1 VSLAA
6 PPRAPQATPA
16 GGPSPGPGDPAPVE
30 IRRRRTWWR
39 VALGCLIVLLASAAT
54 SAVFVS
60 GEVRTLRDALSQN
73 QSLDLAPGTL
83 ASAGFGDPETILLV
97 GNDQRN
103 HTTTTPVLPHSN
115 EMLLVRFDPSK
126 PYISMMSIP
135 RELEVTIRPPHS
147 PAVTTR
153 LNYAYTAG
161 GIPLLVST
169 IRQVTGVAV
178 NHVVV
183 IDFNQFK
190 RAIDQ
195 MGCVY
200 STVDRRYYHVNVPGG
215 PQYQE
220 INLQP
225 GYQRMCGEQA
235 LEFVSYRHD
244 DTSLVR
250 DARDQSF
257 LLDVKKQYGPTL
269 VSNVHTFEQIFGRLV
284 QTDSGLHSTGGIL
297 DLIGTLISSS
307 SLRVRQVQFQVNLQP
322 AGATP
327 CACDTASPQQIGAS
341 VHSFLF
347 GSSAPPKQRTA
358 AVAKAVHHRQPPAS
372 LPLVPTAPAAVALAR
387 SHGARLS
394 FPLEFPRVQ
403 DRGGSV
409 IAASLR
415 NYLLYPSPRTTYE
428 SYAAVF
434 SAGQLGQYYDVQG
447 SQWTTAPQFASPDQS
462 VQVGGR
468 TYELYYQGQHL
479 QTVAWFEHGAVYWIH
494 NSLLDSLGNGEMLA
508 MAEQTMPLTSGT
520 GSPPRRVTLGST
532 PLPIRPSALTNLST
546 RELVG
551 SLGGLVT
558 LLAVPLLAIPLLR
571 RWRDLQNLRATLQ
584 GNLEREARLG
594 ARLGALPVGA
604 APCGGRPRAPGHA
617 AAPADDRLHPFRIAV
632 PHPGADPARRG
643 DPGRRGG
650 SSFRADPAGPPSGL
664 PGQRRV
670 GQAGGP
676 SGARGERPQRRIGP
690 GCGGQNGDATP
701 LTGSED
707 RRRRRLQ
714 RRPTPARDRNRVR
727 GGGEGGGDQ
736 AGAPAG
742 GERACDRAGGSGHPG
757 GRGGA
762 GSARGHHSLEVLSR
776 HARLTRTTGRTGW
789 VSRRRWRRR
798 SPGWREAPPP
808 PRH

>member
-1 VSLAA
+1 
-6 PPRAPQATPA
+6 
-16 GGPSPGPGDPAPVE
+16 
-30 IRRRRTWWR
+30 

-73 QSLDLAPGTL
+73 KSLNLAPGTL

-135 RELEVTIRPPHS
+135 RELMVTIRPPNR

-169 IRQVTGVAV
+169 IRQVTGLSV

-190 RAIDQ
+190 RAVDQ

-200 STVDRRYYHVNVPGG
+200 STVDRRYYHVNLPVG

-220 INLQP
+220 IDLQP
-225 GYQRMCGEQA
+225 GYQRMCGDQA
-235 LEFVSYRHD
+235 LPFVSYRHD

-297 DLIGTLISSS
+297 NLIGTLISSS
-307 SLRVRQVQFQVNLQP
+307 SLRVRQVQFQVNLVP
-322 AGATP
+322 GNATP
-327 CACDTASPQQIGAS
+327 CACDTATPQQISAS

-358 AVAKAVHHRQPPAS
+358 AVANAVHHRQPPAS
-372 LPLVPTAPAAVALAR
+372 LPLVPTSSAAVALAR
-387 SHGARLS
+387 SHGDRLS

-409 IAASLR
+409 IPVSLR
-415 NYLLYPSPRTTYE
+415 NYLIYPPGGGADSTYV
-428 SYAAVF
+428 AVF

-447 SQWTTAPQFASPDQS
+447 SEWMNAPQFAGPDQS
-462 VQVGGR
+462 VQVGAR
-468 TYELYYQGQHL
+468 SYELYYQGQHL

-508 MAEQTMPLTSGT
+508 IAEQTTSLTTGT
-520 GSPPRRVTLGST
+520 GTRARRVTLKAA
-532 PLPIRPSALTNLST
+532 PLPIRPSALSSLSA
-546 RELVG
+546 RELIG

-571 RWRDLQNLRATLQ
+571 RWRDLQSLRAVLQ
-584 GNLEREARLG
+584 RSLEREAQLG
-594 ARLGALPVGA
+594 ARLGALPTGALTAGGRLPPAVAPRRASSSTPQRSPMTVHTGSASRSRTRVLIALGVVILAVAAGLAFLLTRQGGHAVSGVAPGPANRSLVKPAALPALEVSVLNAGSVRGA
-604 APCGGRPRAPGHA
+604 AARTATQLRSQGVKIAAVGDFRGGTLPRATEIEYA
-617 AAPADDRLHPFRIAV
+617 A
-632 PHPGADPARRG
+632 
-643 DPGRRGG
+643 
-650 SSFRADPAGPPSGL
+650 
-664 PGQRRV
+664 
-670 GQAGGP
+670 
-676 SGARGERPQRRIGP
+676 
-690 GCGGQNGDATP
+690 
-701 LTGSED
+701 
-707 RRRRRLQ
+707 
-714 RRPTPARDRNRVR
+714 
-727 GGGEGGGDQ
+727 
-736 AGAPAG
+736 
-742 GERACDRAGGSGHPG
+742 GERAQAARLA
-757 GRGGA
+757 RLLA
-762 GSARGHHSLEVLSR
+762 GSTPTIAPVDPGTQAAAGKR
-776 HARLTRTTGRTGW
+776 ARL
-789 VSRRRWRRR
+789 VVII
-798 SPGWREAPPP
+798 P
-808 PRH
+808 